1 MNIAEFSIQKNVIT
15 ISLSLVLLFGGL
27 IAFNGL
33 ARLEDP
39 EFTIKEAIITTP
51 YPGASAAEVEEEVTN
66 VMELAAQELGQVWWV
81 ESVSKRNVSSVK
93 VRFKDKYDKTKLP
106 QVLNELRRKVDD
118 YQVELPPGA
127 GPSDVNDDYG
137 DVYGVF
143 MALTGEGYT
152 YRELY
157 EYAKLLRRDLLMMQ
171 DVKRII
177 FFADQPE
184 VIWVE
189 MSQVKMAALGISQQ
203 DIYKALGAKNL
214 PANAGRVAFGNE
226 FIPINPTGEFKSEK
240 EFGDLL
246 VSARGG
252 KELVYLRD
260 IATVKRGYQDPPDN
274 ILRYDGKPA
283 IGLAISTIPGGN
295 VVAMG
300 DAIKEKMKQ
309 LESSR
314 PVGMELHPIAMQP
327 DAVTAS
333 IKGFMVGLV
342 QAILIVIVVL
352 LFAMGLRSG
361 LIIGGILLLTI
372 TGTFIFMAIKG
383 IVLERIS
390 LGALIIALGM
400 LVDNAIVIVDGM
412 RVRIE
417 QGMDRIQAAREVV
430 GQTAIPLL
438 GATFVA
444 ILAFASIGTSQD
456 ATGEF
461 CRSLFTVILI
471 SLTLSWVTAV
481 TVTPLLAKM
490 FLKGPAAGEKG
501 EKKDP
506 YAGKIYQ
513 IYRSFLTVLIRG
525 RWITVSV
532 VVGIFLLSL
541 YGFGFVKQMFF
552 PSSTRP
558 QFFIECY
565 FPEGIQIRE
574 VEERLKKAEEYL
586 SGLDGVTHVTSAIGG
601 GDPRILLTYVPGT
614 VSYSYGVVFVDVD
627 DYQVVNRL
635 GPKVQA
641 DIEELIPDATFNV
654 RKFLVGPGEGGKI
667 QLRLSGPDRTEIR
680 EMATKVKNIMRES
693 GNAKAIRDEWKE
705 KVKVARPQ
713 LREAPARNLGITRPA
728 LCDTLLSVFEGKQTG
743 VYREGEELLPIIA
756 RAPETERSSIG
767 SGALRI
773 WSPVAQKMI
782 PMRQVAEDYPTEFED
797 ANIQRRNRRTTMK
810 IHCDPIVGLPSE
822 LFAQIKPEI
831 EQALGVDLELYY
843 GRSYGDE
850 DPYENYDAATIPIK
864 DQDQIPLKKHGYTM
878 AWGGEAED
886 SARAMG
892 GLAVS
897 LPVFFGMMVLIVIFL
912 FNAVRQPLIIW
923 LTVPLAIIGVTV
935 GLLLFKQ
942 PFGFMALLGLLSLSG
957 MLIKNAIVLIDQI
970 DTEIAGGKDP
980 FQGVVDSGVS
990 RLNPVMMASL
1000 TTILGMVP
1008 LLQDA
1013 FFMSMAVTIM
1023 FGLLFATIL
1032 TLLVVPVLYTI
1043 FFKIPNPT

>member
-1 MNIAEFSIQKNVIT
+1 MNIAELSIQKNVIT
-15 ISLSLVLLFGGL
+15 ISLSLVLLFGG
-27 IAFNGL
+27 IISFNNL

-39 EFTIKEAIITTP
+39 EFTIKDAIIVTP

-66 VMELAAQELGQVWWV
+66 LIELAAQELAQVQWV
-81 ESVSKRNVSSVK
+81 ESKSSRNLSSVK
-93 VRFKDKYDKTKLP
+93 VHFKDKYDKTGLP
-106 QVLNELRRKVDD
+106 QVLDELRRKVND
-118 YQVELPPGA
+118 YQVQLPPGA
-127 GPSDVNDDYG
+127 GPSIVNDDYG

-143 MALTGEGYT
+143 VALTGEGYT

-157 EYAKLLRRDLLMMQ
+157 EYAKLLRRELLLMQ

-177 FFADQPE
+177 LYADQPE
-184 VIWVE
+184 VVWVE

-203 DIYKALGAKNL
+203 DIYQALGAKNL
-214 PANAGRVAFGNE
+214 PANAGRVAFGKE
-226 FIPINPTGEFKSEK
+226 FIPINPTGEFKSEE

-252 KELVYLRD
+252 KELIYLRD
-260 IATVKRGYQDPPDN
+260 IATVRRGYKDPPDA
-274 ILRYDGKPA
+274 ILRYDGKSA

-309 LESSR
+309 LEAST
-314 PVGMELHPIAMQP
+314 PVGMELHAIAMQP
-327 DAVTAS
+327 EAVNAS
-333 IKGFMVGLV
+333 INGFMVSLV
-342 QAILIVIVVL
+342 QAILIVVVVL

-361 LIIGGILLLTI
+361 LIIGGVLLLTI
-372 TGTFIFMAIKG
+372 FGTFIFMSIKG
-383 IVLERIS
+383 IILERIS

-400 LVDNAIVIVDGM
+400 LVDNAIVVVDGM

-430 GQTAIPLL
+430 GQTAVPLL
-438 GATFVA
+438 GATVVA
-444 ILAFASIGTSQD
+444 ILAFASIGTSED

-461 CRSLFTVILI
+461 CRSLFTVIMI

-481 TVTPLLAKM
+481 TTTPLVAKM

-501 EKKDP
+501 ERKDP

-513 IYRSFLTVLIRG
+513 VYKSLLTMLIRA
-525 RWITVSV
+525 RWITVAV
-532 VVGIFLLSL
+532 VVGIFLVSL

-552 PSSTRP
+552 PNSTRP

-565 FPEGIQIRE
+565 FPEGTHIRE
-574 VEERLKKAEEYL
+574 VEKRVDKAEKYL
-586 SGLDGVTHVTSAIGG
+586 AGVDGVTHVASAIGG
-601 GDPRILLTYVPGT
+601 GEPRILLTYVPGAG
-614 VSYSYGVVFVDVD
+614 SYSYATMFVDVD
-627 DYQVVNRL
+627 DSRVIDGLV
-635 GPKVQA
+635 PKVQA
-641 DIEELIPDATFNV
+641 DMEALMPDATFNV

-667 QLRLSGPDRTEIR
+667 QLRLSGPDRTELR
-680 EMATKVKNIMRES
+680 EMATKVKDIMRAS
-693 GNAKAIRDEWKE
+693 GNAKAVRDEWKG

-713 LREAPARNLGITRPA
+713 LREAPARQLGITRPA
-728 LCDTLLSVFEGKQTG
+728 VCDTLLSVFEGRQTS

-756 RAPETERSSIG
+756 RAPEAERAVVG
-767 SGALRI
+767 TGKLRI
-773 WSPVAQKMI
+773 WSPVAQQMI
-782 PMRQVAEDYPTEFED
+782 PMRQIVEDYPTEFED
-797 ANIQRRNRRTTMK
+797 ATIQRRNRTTMIK
-810 IHCDPIVGLPSE
+810 LHCDPIVGLPSE

-831 EQALGVDLELYY
+831 EKALGVDLEQYY
-843 GRSYGDE
+843 GRSYGDK
-850 DPYENYDAATIPIK
+850 DPYENYNAATIPVK
-864 DQDQIPLKKHGYTM
+864 DQDQIPLKKPGYFM

-897 LPVFFGMMVLIVIFL
+897 LPIFLGMMVLIVVFL

-923 LTVPLAIIGVTV
+923 LTVPLALIGVTV

-1013 FFMSMAVTIM
+1013 FFISMAVTIM

-1043 FFKIPNPT
+1043 FFRIPNPD

>member
-15 ISLSLVLLFGGL
+15 ISLSLVLLFGGIL
-27 IAFNGL
+27 AFNSL
-33 ARLEDP
+33 SRLEDP
-39 EFTIKEAIITTP
+39 EFTIKEAIIVTP

-66 VMELAAQELGQVWWV
+66 LMELAAQELAQVWWV
-81 ESVSKRNVSSVK
+81 ESKSQRNLSSVK
-93 VRFKDKYDKTKLP
+93 VRFKDKYDKTRLP
-106 QVLNELRRKVDD
+106 QVLDELRRKVSD
-118 YQVELPPGA
+118 YQVQLPPGA
-127 GPSDVNDDYG
+127 GPSVVNDDYG

-143 MALTGEGYT
+143 VALTGEGYT

-157 EYAKLLRRDLLMMQ
+157 EYAKLLRRELLLMQ

-177 FFADQPE
+177 LYADQPE

-189 MSQVKMAALGISQQ
+189 MSQIKMAALGISQE

-214 PANAGRVAFGNE
+214 PANAGRVAFGKE
-226 FIPINPTGEFKSEK
+226 FIPVNPTGEFKSEK

-246 VSARGG
+246 VSARGA
-252 KELVYLRD
+252 KELIYLRD
-260 IATVKRGYQDPPDN
+260 IATVRRGYKDPPKN
-274 ILRYDGKPA
+274 LLRYDRKPA

-309 LESSR
+309 LEAST
-314 PVGMELHPIAMQP
+314 PVGMELHAIAMQP
-327 DAVTAS
+327 EAVTAS
-333 IKGFMVGLV
+333 INGFMVSLV

-361 LIIGGILLLTI
+361 LIIGGILLMTI
-372 TGTFIFMAIKG
+372 CGTFIFMATQE

-400 LVDNAIVIVDGM
+400 LVDNAIVVVDGM

-430 GQTAIPLL
+430 GQTAMPLL
-438 GATFVA
+438 GATVVA
-444 ILAFASIGTSQD
+444 ILAFASIGTSED

-471 SLTLSWVTAV
+471 SLSLSWVTAV
-481 TVTPLLAKM
+481 TTTPLAAKM
-490 FLKGPAAGEKG
+490 FLKGPSGGEKG
-501 EKKDP
+501 EQKDP
-506 YAGKIYQ
+506 YGGKIYQ
-513 IYRSFLTVLIRG
+513 VYKGLLTLLIRV
-525 RWITVSV
+525 RWITVV
-532 VVGIFLLSL
+532 AVAGIFVASV

-552 PSSTRP
+552 PNSTRP
-558 QFFIECY
+558 QFFVECY
-565 FPEGIQIRE
+565 FPEGTHIRE
-574 VEERLKKAEEYL
+574 VEKHIDRAEGYL
-586 SGLDGVTHVTSAIGG
+586 AGLDGVTHVASAIGG
-601 GDPRILLTYVPGT
+601 GEPRILLTYVPGAG
-614 VSYSYGVVFVDVD
+614 SYSYATVFVDVD
-627 DYQVVNRL
+627 DWRAIDGLV
-635 GPKVQA
+635 PEVQTN
-641 DIEELIPDATFNV
+641 IEALVPDATFNV

-667 QLRLSGPDRTEIR
+667 QLRLSGPDRTELR
-680 EMATKVKNIMRES
+680 EMASKVKDIMRAS

-713 LREAPARNLGITRPA
+713 LREAPARKLGITRPGV
-728 LCDTLLSVFEGKQTG
+728 CDTLLSVFEGKQTS

-756 RAPETERSSIG
+756 RAPEEEREIIG
-767 SGALRI
+767 TGKLRI
-773 WSPVAQKMI
+773 WSPVAQQMI
-782 PMRQVAEDYPTEFED
+782 PMRQVVEGYPTEFED
-797 ANIQRRNRRTTMK
+797 ANIQRRNRTTMIK

-822 LFAQIKPEI
+822 LFAGIKPEI
-831 EQALGVDLELYY
+831 EKALGVDLEQYY
-843 GRSYGDE
+843 GRSFGDK
-850 DPYENYDAATIPIK
+850 DPYEKYNAATIPVK
-864 DQDQIPLKKHGYTM
+864 DQDQIPLKKPGYFM

-897 LPVFFGMMVLIVIFL
+897 LPIFLGMMVLIVVFL

-923 LTVPLAIIGVTV
+923 LTVPLAIVGVTV

-970 DTEIAGGKDP
+970 DTEIASGKDP
-980 FQGVVDSGVS
+980 FQSVVDSGVS
-990 RLNPVMMASL
+990 RLNPVMMAAL
-1000 TTILGMVP
+1000 TTILGMTP

-1013 FFMSMAVTIM
+1013 FFISMAVTIM

-1032 TLLVVPVLYTI
+1032 TLLFVPVLYTI
-1043 FFKIPNPT
+1043 FFRIPNPG